1 MFLILLFPGRADA
14 KRKLPS
20 AAGKSAVK
28 TITGQTAAKVKF
40 RSDRKAVILNLSN
53 LGTAKSV
60 SYELQ
65 YETNGLM
72 QGAGGSV
79 TIAGDSASREILFGS
94 CSGGVCN
101 YDKKDIKGYIGG
113 NTLMEMGLAFF
124 LKKKIYLLN
133 EIPEISYKE
142 EILGVKPIIIIGDLS
157 KIE

>member
-1 MFLILLFPGRADA
+1 MFRQLAKSKVRKVSDTLGIKYLILLMFLILLFPGRADA

-20 AAGKSAVK
+20 AASKSAVK

-101 YDKKDIKGYIGG
+101 YDKNIK
-113 NTLMEMGLAFF
+113 NAKLTVTTTLKSG
-124 LKKKIYLLN
+124 KKI
-133 EIPEISYKE
+133 I
-142 EILGVKPIIIIGDLS
+142 KPFRL
-157 KIE
+157 KV